1 MKKFMFILIAI
12 IVIVLAIV
20 LFKICTTTKYS
31 TDDVKNLILKGAEN
45 MDKLFVNGSFERK
58 KQDSTCKYYYK
69 GNKMKMQVLEST
81 PEIKLSAH
89 ITNLDEGKLYLISDK
104 SKIVVIKGTN
114 SLSIVEEMQY
124 ELVRSY

>member
-31 TDDVKNLILKGAEN
+31 SDDVKNLILKGAEN

-58 KQDSTCKYYYK
+58 WLNQTRKYYYK
-69 GNKMKMQVLEST
+69 GNKMKILVLEAP
-81 PEIKLSAH
+81 PETKLSTT
-89 ITNLDEGKLYLISDK
+89 IIDLNEKKQYIISDK
-104 SKIVVIKGTN
+104 IKTIVVKETN
-114 SLSIVEEMQY
+114 SLSVVEGIQY
-124 ELVRSY
+124 ELARFY

>member
-1 MKKFMFILIAI
+1 MKTRKERKPKPTKFAIWWKWPLIVLALSFVLSLAFGIVSEVALSEAGLAVSIVVILIFILIAI

-45 MDKLFVNGSFERK
+45 MDKLLVNGSLKKK

-69 GNKMKMQVLEST
+69 G
-81 PEIKLSAH
+81 
-89 ITNLDEGKLYLISDK
+89 
-104 SKIVVIKGTN
+104 
-114 SLSIVEEMQY
+114 
-124 ELVRSY
+124 

>member
-31 TDDVKNLILKGAEN
+31 SDDVKNLILKGAEN
-45 MDKLFVNGSFERK
+45 MDKLLVNGSFERK